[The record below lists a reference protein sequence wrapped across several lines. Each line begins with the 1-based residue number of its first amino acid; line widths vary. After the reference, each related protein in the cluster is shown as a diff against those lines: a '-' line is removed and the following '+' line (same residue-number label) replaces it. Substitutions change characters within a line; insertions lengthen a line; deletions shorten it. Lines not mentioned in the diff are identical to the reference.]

1 MLMRE
6 LARTAQLHAERRA
19 RPDLARALERLAAW
33 QASRMGRTYADLA
46 MQSRYADAIA
56 FFQSDLYGAADF
68 AQRDADLAR
77 VVPIMT
83 RMLPGRVIAT
93 IAEAMELNALS
104 QEIDLALLLRLP
116 RADCTFTVAE
126 YCNAYRRPGDRP
138 ARERQIGLIGAIG
151 AGLDDY
157 VRRPLIHSALVM
169 MRRPAR
175 LAGLS
180 VLHDFLERGFLAFRK
195 LHGATEFLA
204 TIDRRERELMEA
216 IFAGATAPFP
226 EPLPPAPLAE
236 QGAERPVAG
245 AD

>member
-1 MLMRE
+1 MLLRELMR
-6 LARTAQLHAERRA
+6 TAHLHAERRA
-19 RPDLARALERLAAW
+19 QPGLARALECLAAW

-46 MQSRYADAIA
+46 IQSRYAEAIA
-56 FFQSDLYGAADF
+56 FFQSDLYGASDF

-77 VVPIMT
+77 VVPVMT

-93 IAEAMELNALS
+93 IAQAMELNALS
-104 QEIDLALLLRLP
+104 HELDRALLQRLP
-116 RADCTFTVAE
+116 RADGIFTVAE
-126 YCNAYRRPGDRP
+126 YCIAYRRPGDRP
-138 ARERQIGLIGAIG
+138 ARDRQIDLIGEIG

-175 LAGLS
+175 LAGLA

-195 LHGATEFLA
+195 MHGATEFLA

-216 IFAGATAPFP
+216 IFAGATAPFA
-226 EPLPPAPLAE
+226 EPLPPTRSAAE
-236 QGAERPVAG
+236 GAASAVAR